1 MSNRQKVLSKGKR
14 IIENRMKMRN
24 KIKNKNN
31 G

>member
-14 IIENRMKMRN
+14 IIENRMEMRN